1 MQGMCKIRSEIT
13 KGEEIRYI
21 SHLDYA
27 SAVERAIRR
36 TNLPVSYSEGFN
48 PHMKISFASALAVGV
63 TSDAEYMDVE
73 FKEPIYVK
81 GFCETMRNQLPP
93 GIELLRAVEIVD
105 KQPALMAIVNS
116 AVYQV
121 CLPYDCD
128 FSKIKN
134 AVKSYNEAE
143 MMMFTRFS
151 PKKGKKEI
159 EIKQYMERPICVTSK
174 GTTAILDMYVK
185 ITPMGSIKPGE
196 VLQAIAEKFDFPIYL
211 EDVLI
216 HRKGIY
222 VNGSTPIDL
231 LINEK

>member
-1 MQGMCKIRSEIT
+1 MCKIRSEIT

-36 TNLPVSYSEGFN
+36 TNLPVAYSEGFN

-81 GFCETMRNQLPP
+81 SFCDKMREQLPP

-121 CLPYDCD
+121 LLPYDCD
-128 FSKIKN
+128 FSEIEN
-134 AVKSYNEAE
+134 AIKSYNKAE
-143 MMMFTRFS
+143 MMMFTRVS
-151 PKKGKKEI
+151 PKKGRKEI
-159 EIKQYMERPICVTSK
+159 EIKQYMEKPIFATTK
-174 GTTAILDMYVK
+174 GMTAILDMYIK

-196 VLQAIAEKFDFPIYL
+196 ILQSMVEKFDLPVYL
-211 EDVLI
+211 EDALI

-222 VNGSTPIDL
+222 ANGSTPIDL